1 MAKAQ
6 IIELIG
12 VYNADGGLR
21 GELAY
26 LSGRLRKT
34 LHCELCEIT
43 HSPIRRKKEWDRFTS
58 SLPVPFTLL
67 HKNELDDLPEKVVHL
82 ALKSPPCV
90 IAMTDGKP
98 VVLMTTTDL
107 ARASSDVTIFDG
119 MLRNKIVARG
129 LELPA

>member
-1 MAKAQ
+1 MAKVQ
-6 IIELIG
+6 IKELIG
-12 VYNADGGLR
+12 VYNADGGFR

-26 LSGRLRKT
+26 LTGRLRNT
-34 LHCELCEIT
+34 LHCELCDIT

-58 SLPVPFTLL
+58 TLPVPFKLL

-90 IAMTDGKP
+90 IAITDGTP
-98 VVLMTTTDL
+98 VVVMTVTDL
-107 ARASSDVTIFDG
+107 AKAGSDVTIFDG

-129 LELPA
+129 LALPA